1 MEIFC
6 KSPSS
11 TAICSSLDH
20 RSMVRHHYSSTPST
34 PKTPIFTPCSSND
47 LLPFHPSD
55 NLRRRSTTVALA
67 DLYRKSSASDNPKQS
82 TPRRRSAADIADL
95 LRLRHRHSRSGSSAH
110 LLNHDPP
117 AAAAESDQQNRNKM
131 KLKSSVYDY
140 APIREIERRHSSAA
154 ATSGDRVKRTEL
166 IGWVR
171 SDSSDKNGAVS
182 EIVPFAL
189 TTRYVENRVYHAITI
204 LPLISTRIYDSI
216 RRFQVVELRVS
227 IHCKGCEGKVRKH
240 ISKMEGVTSFSIDVA
255 TKKVT
260 VKGNVTPMGVL
271 ASISKVKSAQLWSAE
286 FLPPRPPSAAAAATP
301 RWSN

>member
-1 MEIFC
+1 MKKMEIFC

-117 AAAAESDQQNRNKM
+117 EAAAAAESDQQNRNKM

-154 ATSGDRVKRTEL
+154 ATSGDRIKRTEL

-171 SDSSDKNGAVS
+171 PDSSDKNGVVS
-182 EIVPFAL
+182 EIVPVKSQDCPLAL
-189 TTRYVENRVYHAITI
+189 NSSSSVRSH
-204 LPLISTRIYDSI
+204 D
-216 RRFQVVELRVS
+216 QVVELRVS

-240 ISKMEGVTSFSIDVA
+240 ISKME
-255 TKKVT
+255 

>member
-1 MEIFC
+1 MKKMEIFC

-110 LLNHDPP
+110 LDCPLALN
-117 AAAAESDQQNRNKM
+117 SS
-131 KLKSSVYDY
+131 SSV
-140 APIREIERRHSSAA
+140 
-154 ATSGDRVKRTEL
+154 
-166 IGWVR
+166 R
-171 SDSSDKNGAVS
+171 SHD
-182 EIVPFAL
+182 
-189 TTRYVENRVYHAITI
+189 
-204 LPLISTRIYDSI
+204 
-216 RRFQVVELRVS
+216 QVVELRVS